1 MVDCGGLE
9 NRFPDKIGDGGSNP
23 SLSASLRS
31 ERSGAWSDAHR
42 GEVQRRQAGARV
54 GWQTLR
60 ACGPATRPGERA
72 EDLRAGVNAV
82 SYGSAKR

>member
-1 MVDCGGLE
+1 
-9 NRFPDKIGDGGSNP
+9 
-23 SLSASLRS
+23 
-31 ERSGAWSDAHR
+31 
-42 GEVQRRQAGARV
+42 VQRRQAGARV